1 MGNKVNPLLFRLGI
15 NEDSWNARW
24 FSSSSD
30 YSKFVYQ
37 DFLLRRLIIQEFE
50 KNGISS
56 IQINRKADSLELNIK
71 VSKPSGLL
79 SKKNND
85 LSFFK
90 DLVKKKIG
98 VSPSVNFLE
107 EKHPDQSARL
117 LSLWLCSQIEKRIP
131 FRRAMKLLMQK
142 AFNAG
147 MQGVKVSCSGRLG
160 GLEIARTEW
169 YMDGKVPLHTLKAN
183 IDYSFSEALTTY
195 GKIGVK
201 VWLYKGHSLSTKYK
215 DVNHVNT

>member
-1 MGNKVNPLLFRLGI
+1 MGNKVNPLLLRLGI
-15 NEDSWNARW
+15 NAHSWNALW
-24 FSSSSD
+24 FSSSSE
-30 YSKFVYQ
+30 YAKFVHQ
-37 DFLLRRLIIQEFE
+37 DFLLRGLIIQEFE

-90 DLVKKKIG
+90 ELVKKKIG

-107 EKHPDQSARL
+107 EKYPDQSARL

-201 VWLYKGHSLSTKYK
+201 VWLYKGYFLPSK
-215 DVNHVNT
+215 DKEINYVNT

>member
-1 MGNKVNPLLFRLGI
+1 M
-15 NEDSWNARW
+15 
-24 FSSSSD
+24 
-30 YSKFVYQ
+30 
-37 DFLLRRLIIQEFE
+37 
-50 KNGISS
+50 
-56 IQINRKADSLELNIK
+56 
-71 VSKPSGLL
+71 
-79 SKKNND
+79 
-85 LSFFK
+85 SFFK
-90 DLVKKKIG
+90 ELIKKKIG
-98 VSPSVNFLE
+98 VSPSINFLE
-107 EKHPDQSARL
+107 EKYPDQSARL

-142 AFNAG
+142 AFNSG

-201 VWLYKGHSLSTKYK
+201 VWLYKGYSLSGKVK
-215 DVNHVNT
+215 EANNVNT

>member
-1 MGNKVNPLLFRLGI
+1 MGNKVNPLLLRLGI

-24 FSSSSD
+24 FSSSSE

-37 DFLLRRLIIQEFE
+37 DFLLRGLIIQEFE

-90 DLVKKKIG
+90 DLIKKKIG
-98 VSPSVNFLE
+98 VYPSINFLE
-107 EKHPDQSARL
+107 EKYPDQSARL

-201 VWLYKGHSLSTKYK
+201 VWLYKGYSVPIK
-215 DVNHVNT
+215 DKEVNNVNT